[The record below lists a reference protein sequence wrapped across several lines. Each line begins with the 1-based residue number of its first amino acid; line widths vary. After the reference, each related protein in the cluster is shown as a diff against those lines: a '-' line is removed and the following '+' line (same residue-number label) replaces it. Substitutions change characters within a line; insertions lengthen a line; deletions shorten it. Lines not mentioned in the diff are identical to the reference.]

1 VNGESMPFALMENN
15 LTNCMQNLFE
25 IDAVSKTPKYI
36 QIIDSVTNAIKQ
48 GKLKKGDKIFSINE
62 LSNEFFLSRDTV
74 QKAYDVLEKKGIISP
89 IKGKGFYINRTDI
102 TTPYRIL
109 LLFNKISN
117 YKKQIYNSFVE
128 TMGNQAIVDLKIHHS
143 NAKVF
148 ESLLQDNINEYD
160 YFVIMP
166 HFYDD
171 IEEAYKLIQ
180 SIASDKLIILDK
192 DLRFV
197 NKNYRAVFQDF
208 QNDIVDALETGLDAL
223 KKYNRLILV
232 YPKIIPYPTEIVTG
246 FRNFCMQQN
255 FSYAMISEI
264 KADAEIKTG
273 EAYIVIEE
281 TDLVNLIKNCRSRKL
296 KVGKDIGIISYN
308 ETPLKEIL
316 LDGIAVISTDHAK
329 MGETAARLI
338 LENREEKIKN
348 PFTLILR
355 KSL

>member
-1 VNGESMPFALMENN
+1 
-15 LTNCMQNLFE
+15 MQNLFE
-25 IDAVSKTPKYI
+25 IDAISKTPKYI

-74 QKAYDVLEKKGIISP
+74 QKAYDILEKKGIISP
-89 IKGKGFYINRTDI
+89 IKGKGFYINRTDV

-128 TMGNQAIVDLKIHHS
+128 TMGSKAIIDLKIHHS

-148 ESLLQDNINEYD
+148 ESLLLDNSNEYD
-160 YFVIMP
+160 YFIIMP

-171 IEEAYKLIQ
+171 ITEAYRLIQ
-180 SIASDKLIILDK
+180 TIPADKLLILDK
-192 DLRFV
+192 DLKFV
-197 NKNYRAVFQDF
+197 NKNYAAVYQDF
-208 QNDIVDALETGLDAL
+208 QNDIVDALETGLDSL
-223 KKYNRLILV
+223 KKYDKLILAF
-232 YPKIIPYPTEIVTG
+232 PKIVPYPTEIAVG

-255 FSYAMISEI
+255 FAYAIINEI
-264 KADAEIKTG
+264 KPDAEIKTG

-281 TDLVNLIKNCRSRKL
+281 PDLVNLIKSCRSEKL
-296 KVGKDIGIISYN
+296 KVGKDVGIISYN

-316 LDGIAVISTDHAK
+316 LDGISVISTDHAK
-329 MGETAARLI
+329 MGETAAKLI
-338 LENREEKIKN
+338 LENKKEKIKN